1 MNLQDISFNVEFSRV
16 EGRVDG
22 QVDGV
27 LGLASVV
34 VMDESRVGSDLVARG
49 KPADKVFL
57 QNKGSPYK
65 NVSVE
70 EIAAFLT

>member
-57 QNKGSPYK
+57 QNKGSSCK
-65 NVSVE
+65 NVLLKKSDV
-70 EIAAFLT
+70 LT